1 MKHRRR
7 ATIGGSEYE
16 LIYRIC
22 FRIVKSRVYIIA
34 SVSINV
40 LGKNASI

>member
-1 MKHRRR
+1 MRG

-16 LIYRIC
+16 LIYKIC
-22 FRIVKSRVYIIA
+22 FKIVKSRVYIIA

-40 LGKNASI
+40 LDKNAGI